1 MLSPLRSLMGTDAQ
15 RFSCLFCAKF
25 VARHISHRFGF
36 GEWQDVL
43 HSLAILLALVH
54 PTIRPSPLY
63 LHSLLLRSCIDPS
76 AKYIL
81 SFFLIA
87 FAPHY
92 CGVCVVLFDLTV
104 LGCTGWSRRIRIF
117 FSLSLAPL
125 IAWVVIKSN
134 LFVLMWRNI
143 VQSLCCVRIVALFGF
158 TARFVA
164 HASWKKNLACMVY

>member
-63 LHSLLLRSCIDPS
+63 LHNLLQRSSTRLRN
-76 AKYIL
+76 IL
-81 SFFLIA
+81 SFLIA
-87 FAPHY
+87 LYLSYIIVEFALY
-92 CGVCVVLFDLTV
+92 YLTWQYLDVQAGVDAY
-104 LGCTGWSRRIRIF
+104 GF
-117 FSLSLAPL
+117 FLSLSLAPL

-164 HASWKKNLACMVY
+164 HPSWEKNLACMVY